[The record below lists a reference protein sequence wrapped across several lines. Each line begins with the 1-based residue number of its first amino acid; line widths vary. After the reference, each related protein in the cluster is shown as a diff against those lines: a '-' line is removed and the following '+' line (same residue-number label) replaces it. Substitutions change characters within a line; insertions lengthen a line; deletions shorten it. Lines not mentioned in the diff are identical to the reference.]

1 MNVEWMTKLE
11 RGPDWLSHRG
21 EGRGSIEEPWRS
33 IEEPNTRLGLLVEAK
48 PSVRLSRLK
57 EAIKGKSEQKA
68 GVGDSFLRKS
78 KRKNKGIFSGSTR
91 INRLNFSLATES
103 EA

>member
-11 RGPDWLSHRG
+11 RGPDWLSRRG
-21 EGRGSIEEPWRS
+21 EGRGSIEEPWRSIEEPWRS

-68 GVGDSFLRKS
+68 GVGDSF
-78 KRKNKGIFSGSTR
+78 
-91 INRLNFSLATES
+91 
-103 EA
+103 